1 MKNFRN
7 LLQPTNIEYDVIG
20 ITESGITKNISLTH
34 NIELGNYSY
43 EHTPTESSVGGT
55 LLYVANHYLNKTR
68 SDLNV
73 SKKIELDSTFMEI
86 INAK

>member
-20 ITESGITKNISLTH
+20 ITESRITKNISLTH

-55 LLYVANHYLNKTR
+55 LLYVANHYPVI
-68 SDLNV
+68 SDLNI
-73 SKKIELDSTFMEI
+73 SKKIELDSTFIEI